1 MKKLPIYLQIF
12 RSHLYHQFFTDEL
25 FKLLSLDQF
34 LCADEKHERTVGRS
48 QHTVDPAEGDAV
60 RGYFQPSASV
70 HLGVVP
76 SFEAFGSFFL
86 QHIWFLLFRVIKKA
100 DRFLLSICLCI

>member
-1 MKKLPIYLQIF
+1 MKKLSTYLQIF
-12 RSHLYHQFFTDEL
+12 RSRLYHQFFTDEL

-34 LCADEKHERTVGRS
+34 LCADEKHERAVGRS

-60 RGYFQPSASV
+60 RGHLQPFVAV

-76 SFEAFGSFFL
+76 IFEAFGSFFL
-86 QHIWFLLFRVIKKA
+86 QHI
-100 DRFLLSICLCI
+100 